1 LCTLRFAQKAKK
13 VVNKPVINL
22 DAKSKII
29 IEMKNQI
36 NHLKEIIGHSEYKEY
51 NINYSGQDCALN
63 V

>member
-1 LCTLRFAQKAKK
+1 
-13 VVNKPVINL
+13 VINL